1 MSAWFTSTVSNGSML
16 LAMPIA
22 LFAGLV
28 SFLSP
33 CIIPMLPGY
42 LSYVTGLS
50 GQEIATGSV
59 RRSRMLVGSVLFVIG
74 FTAVFVLM
82 WTAFSGLGLWL
93 LDGHRREIMSR
104 VLGGIVFILGLSFM
118 GLLPVLQRDWRVH
131 KIPSVGLAAAPVI
144 GFLFGLGWSP
154 CIGPTLGAIQTV
166 ASLQGSQ
173 TKGTI
178 LVLLY
183 SLGIGI
189 PFILSAVLWR
199 RAVVGLAWIKRHQRW
214 VSAIG
219 GLMMMAVG
227 VALLTGAWDTAVQ
240 WLQIHLV
247 DKWQGVA
254 V

>member
-1 MSAWFTSTVSNGSML
+1 MSEWFTSTVSNGSML

-33 CIIPMLPGY
+33 CILPMLPGY

-50 GQEIATGSV
+50 GNELVNGSP
-59 RRSRMLVGSVLFVIG
+59 RRSRMLLGSILFVVG
-74 FTAVFVLM
+74 FTAVFVLL
-82 WTAFSGLGLWL
+82 WTAFSGLGTWL
-93 LDGHRREIMSR
+93 LDAHRREITSKI
-104 VLGGIVFILGLSFM
+104 LGGIVFILGLSFM
-118 GLLPVLQRDWRVH
+118 GILPVLQRDWRVH

-166 ASLQGSQ
+166 AFHQGSQ

-183 SLGIGI
+183 SLGIGV
-189 PFILSAVLWR
+189 PFILTAVMWR
-199 RAVVGLAWIKRHQRW
+199 KAVVGLAWIRRHQRW

-227 VALLTGAWDTAVQ
+227 LALLTGAWDSAVQ

-247 DKWQGVA
+247 SKWQGVA

>member
-1 MSAWFTSTVSNGSML
+1 MSDWSSAINGSML
-16 LAMPIA
+16 LAMPVA
-22 LFAGLV
+22 FAAGLV

-50 GQEIATGSV
+50 GQELAKGPV
-59 RRSRMLVGSVLFVIG
+59 RRSRMLLGALLFVIG
-74 FTAVFVLM
+74 FTVVFVLLSS
-82 WTAFSGLGLWL
+82 AFSGLGLWL
-93 LDGHRREIMSR
+93 ANGHRRELMSR
-104 VLGGIVFILGLSFM
+104 ILGGIVFILGLSFI

-131 KIPSVGLAAAPVI
+131 KIPSVGLSAAPVI

-154 CIGPTLGAIQTV
+154 CIGPTLGTIQNLAI
-166 ASLQGSQ
+166 LQGSQ
-173 TKGTI
+173 TKGII
-178 LVLLY
+178 LALLY
-183 SLGIGI
+183 SLGIGL
-189 PFILSAVLWR
+189 PFVLTAVMWR
-199 RAVVGLAWIKRHQRW
+199 RAVVGLAWIRKHQRW

-227 VALLTGAWDTAVQ
+227 LALLTGAWDTAVQ

-247 DKWQGVA
+247 NKWQGVT